1 MLNKIFI
8 VDKLKNHFHINSLRP
23 KDNIK
28 KKGESEKK
36 YEIRMLKNLAS
47 RYKLKKDYIDK
58 LMTLLYSCKGDKK
71 YLLKR
76 NNIDKTIYKV
86 DSKNNLSITLPEF
99 FKNKQ
104 SEKKLK
110 NQRKSSSRNINS
122 FINNLTPQ
130 TQFSSS
136 PFSSTLSR
144 NTKKLK
150 ENLEEYTDTTK
161 TGLLSDKNSQFYSA
175 ENIQNNYS
183 KINLNPNVKE
193 FSINDSVTKLL
204 NNNQNELPLK
214 QEKKLYNR
222 LEKLSN
228 KNEQLLSQTLLP
240 KFKMQKNTKNN
251 MDLLFEIT
259 KNHNIKE
266 RNQGIT
272 INNYI
277 KNIKNNKTDSKYCN
291 KYSNDFELS
300 SIFKR
305 AGKWKKMQKKILG
318 SKRIFKISSK
328 IINKN
333 KKEDLDNKGIESYI
347 YKKNTKVIKMKD
359 ETNKLVKTT
368 SDIQNGVQNMLKEIE
383 KHLSINS
390 SKSIKSP
397 YNSFDS
403 SIKISRKKAL
413 SKFNREF
420 SNGKI

>member
-36 YEIRMLKNLAS
+36 YEIRMLKNIAR
-47 RYKLKKDYIDK
+47 RYKLKKDYVDK

-76 NNIDKTIYKV
+76 NNIEKTIYKV

-122 FINNLTPQ
+122 FINNETPQ

-136 PFSSTLSR
+136 PFSSSLSR

-150 ENLEEYTDTTK
+150 ENFEEYTDTTK
-161 TGLLSDKNSQFYSA
+161 TGLLSDKISQFYSA

-193 FSINDSVTKLL
+193 FSLNDSVTKLL
-204 NNNQNELPLK
+204 NKNQNELPLK

-259 KNHNIKE
+259 KNHNIKGI
-266 RNQGIT
+266 NQGIT

-277 KNIKNNKTDSKYCN
+277 KNVKNNKTDSKHCN
-291 KYSNDFELS
+291 KYSNDSELS

-318 SKRIFKISSK
+318 SKRILKISSK

-368 SDIQNGVQNMLKEIE
+368 SDIQNEVQNMLKEIE

-390 SKSIKSP
+390 SKSLKSP